1 MKHNLVIKTAKSL
14 WKWLTV
20 QRYIEFGT
28 VEEEE
33 QKDLLEDFNNAKEN
47 WQIINFQKIMLKLVK
62 FERDLELATSGLLL
76 TDEQAVERALATFQ
90 RAKKDGV
97 LDELNNVIGNE
108 NFTHR

>member
-1 MKHNLVIKTAKSL
+1 MKNLVIKTAKSL

-28 VEEEE
+28 VEEEK
-33 QKDLLEDFNNAKEN
+33 QQDLLEDFNQAKEN

-62 FERDLELATSGLLL
+62 FERDLELSETGLLL

-90 RAKKDGV
+90 QAKKDGV